1 MSGEDH
7 GAGEVSGEF
16 ERGQSV
22 PRSSVIPGYLSCEQ
36 GLKNVLFIVLAGH
49 LSYVVPFFNFLLSQ
63 TKPLCT
69 PPFSETRPQLRD
81 TSLDSQGPR
90 LPAHPRASLGLQP
103 KPGGRC
109 LEEGWAMRRVPG
121 SSTQ

>member
-63 TKPLCT
+63 MKPLCT
-69 PPFSETRPQLRD
+69 PASQKHALSPGIPALTVRALS
-81 TSLDSQGPR
+81 SLLIRELPWVCSQN
-90 LPAHPRASLGLQP
+90 Q
-103 KPGGRC
+103 
-109 LEEGWAMRRVPG
+109 EGAV
-121 SSTQ
+121 

>member
-16 ERGQSV
+16 EHGQ
-22 PRSSVIPGYLSCEQ
+22 SVIPGYFSCEQ

-49 LSYVVPFFNFLLSQ
+49 LSYAVPFFNFLLSQ

-69 PPFSETRPQLRD
+69 PLLRN
-81 TSLDSQGPR
+81 TPSAQG
-90 LPAHPRASLGLQP
+90 HQP
-103 KPGGRC
+103 
-109 LEEGWAMRRVPG
+109 
-121 SSTQ
+121 